1 MGVQRRF
8 LNLIVESRVRG
19 TKSLCRIDLNR
30 QNLFNKTTTSCPWAA
45 PDSVAGNQKKKQ
57 AATKLGQ
64 ITLPRP
70 CFNFRTVASDLKDQ
84 KMQCLPVADG
94 KVFCADQLGRG
105 FLVEA
110 DTRHAV
116 TMPRLRKPK
125 STPISLF
132 VPGTDLDDHEH
143 DRGSFFIMER
153 TPKPDASEESDQ
165 FEAFVYGRVSWHY
178 RKCWKSKL
186 LPPLPYLRD
195 ITTTCLHSCPEISAY
210 AVVGSEIC
218 VSVDGIGTYCLDTT
232 NYKAY
237 KWREVG
243 RWTLPFYGKVEYV
256 AEQKL
261 WFGISAKDR
270 RRFAAADL
278 SVMESQ
284 QQPQLLASLNDI
296 DQLPEEWKECNDP
309 QLVYLGSGEF
319 CIARFFHTRTP
330 RGNSGDELNDQSF
343 AVLTGVV
350 VAPHPSSGDG
360 NVKLEMVMHK
370 SRCHKSNGNDD
381 TITAVF

>member
-1 MGVQRRF
+1 
-8 LNLIVESRVRG
+8 
-19 TKSLCRIDLNR
+19 
-30 QNLFNKTTTSCPWAA
+30 
-45 PDSVAGNQKKKQ
+45 
-57 AATKLGQ
+57 
-64 ITLPRP
+64 
-70 CFNFRTVASDLKDQ
+70 
-84 KMQCLPVADG
+84 
-94 KVFCADQLGRG
+94 
-105 FLVEA
+105 
-110 DTRHAV
+110 
-116 TMPRLRKPK
+116 MPRLRKPK

-132 VPGTDLDDHEH
+132 IPGTDLDDHEH

-186 LPPLPYLRD
+186 LPPPPYLRD

-218 VSVDGIGTYCLDTT
+218 VSVDGI
-232 NYKAY
+232 AY

-261 WFGISAKDR
+261 WFGLSAMDR

-296 DQLPEEWKECNDP
+296 DLPEEWKERRDP

-319 CIARFFHTRTP
+319 CIARFFHSRTA
-330 RGNSGDELNDQSF
+330 RGNSGDGLNDQSF
-343 AVLTGVV
+343 VVLTGVAV
-350 VAPHPSSGDG
+350 VPHPDGRDG
-360 NVKLEMVMHK
+360 NVKLEMVIHK
-370 SRCHKSNGNDD
+370 L
-381 TITAVF
+381 I